1 MGHSQ
6 LCRRGYGFRDTTLTL
21 SVVAIV
27 VGMTACASELP
38 VRSSHTDEAS
48 FLRPTATIED
58 IMRWMVDPAADG
70 VWDAVVT
77 VGTVDGIKTTQPE
90 TDDDWR
96 ALRRHAITLVEATNL
111 LLIDGRRVAGS
122 ESHSEL
128 PGIDLEPEE
137 IELLVADDRE
147 TWTRLVHELH
157 DAGVGVLDAVEA
169 TDVDELLVAG
179 DQLDLACENC
189 HSVYWYPGYG
199 GRPDDV
205 P

>member
-1 MGHSQ
+1 
-6 LCRRGYGFRDTTLTL
+6 
-21 SVVAIV
+21 
-27 VGMTACASELP
+27 
-38 VRSSHTDEAS
+38 
-48 FLRPTATIED
+48 
-58 IMRWMVDPAADG
+58 MRWMVDPAADG

-137 IELLVADDRE
+137 IELL
-147 TWTRLVHELH
+147 LSLIHI
-157 DAGVGVLDAVEA
+157 
-169 TDVDELLVAG
+169 
-179 DQLDLACENC
+179 
-189 HSVYWYPGYG
+189 
-199 GRPDDV
+199 
-205 P
+205 

>member
-6 LCRRGYGFRDTTLTL
+6 LCGRGCALRVITLTL
-21 SVVAIV
+21 SVVATA
-27 VGMTACASELP
+27 VGVTACASEPPTRL
-38 VRSSHTDEAS
+38 DETNAVS
-48 FLRPTATIED
+48 FFRPTATVED
-58 IMRWMVDPAADG
+58 IMRWMVDPAADA

-77 VGTVDGIKTTQPE
+77 VGTVNGIETTQPE

-96 ALRRHAITLVEATNL
+96 DLRRHAVTLVEATNL
-111 LLIDGRRVAGS
+111 LLIDGRRVAGT
-122 ESHSEL
+122 ESHSAL

-157 DAGVGVLDAVEA
+157 DAGVGVLDAVAA
-169 TDVDELLVAG
+169 TDVDGLLVAG
-179 DQLDLACENC
+179 DRLDLACENC